1 MLKTIRRNGSSEKGR
16 RLMKLVFDENL
27 DNIFLLFL
35 FFFFVNG
42 RTRNVGY
49 VL

>member
-1 MLKTIRRNGSSEKGR
+1 
-16 RLMKLVFDENL
+16 MKPVFDENL
-27 DNIFLLFL
+27 DNMFLFF

>member
-16 RLMKLVFDENL
+16 RLMKPVFDENL
-27 DNIFLLFL
+27 DNIFLF

>member
-16 RLMKLVFDENL
+16 RLMKPVFDENL
-27 DNIFLLFL
+27 DNIFLLL
-35 FFFFVNG
+35 FFVNG
-42 RTRNVGY
+42 CTRNVGY

>member
-1 MLKTIRRNGSSEKGR
+1 MLNTIRRNGSSEKGR
-16 RLMKLVFDENL
+16 RLMKPVFDENL
-27 DNIFLLFL
+27 DNIFLLF
-35 FFFFVNG
+35 FSFFVNG

>member
-1 MLKTIRRNGSSEKGR
+1 MLKTIRRNGSSEKRR
-16 RLMKLVFDENL
+16 RLMKPVFDENL

-35 FFFFVNG
+35 FFVNG